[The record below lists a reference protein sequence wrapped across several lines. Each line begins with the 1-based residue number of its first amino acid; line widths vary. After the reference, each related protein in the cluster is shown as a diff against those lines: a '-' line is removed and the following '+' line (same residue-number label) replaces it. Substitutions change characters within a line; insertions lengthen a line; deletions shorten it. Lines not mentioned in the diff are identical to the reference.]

1 MKYEIRELEAFSV
14 IGQEIQLTG
23 YRTKNIQIST
33 QFWRTFNA
41 NLKKAYLSQSGTW
54 LKYAFMERKNGGL
67 TYFCAIPKRTIIPDG
82 FILKE
87 IQPHQY
93 LVAEHTGAMNRIYDT
108 YILMPPYLY
117 GQMNNVYR
125 EAFVFDCAMADRK
138 FYLPRDGKMKL
149 QFFHVHDLS
158 RFTEI
163 LLNTKPSQ
171 HIYNVGNKETV
182 TIREWVHLCYRT
194 AGRQAE
200 FINVRAPRLL

>member
-1 MKYEIRELEAFSV
+1 MLRAEAP
-14 IGQEIQLTG
+14 L
-23 YRTKNIQIST
+23 
-33 QFWRTFNA
+33 
-41 NLKKAYLSQSGTW
+41 LK
-54 LKYAFMERKNGGL
+54 RKPE
-67 TYFCAIPKRTIIPDG
+67 A
-82 FILKE
+82 
-87 IQPHQY
+87 
-93 LVAEHTGAMNRIYDT
+93 
-108 YILMPPYLY
+108 YILRPPYLY
-117 GQMNNVYR
+117 GRMNNVYR

-158 RFTEI
+158 RFIEI

-200 FINVRAPRLL
+200 FINVRPSDSFKNAHITHKTIRVWT